1 MAEEVYSS
9 LNAPTESLGSQ
20 EEISEYKTGLMYG
33 STDVGDVSIAVPTV
47 GVGVATWVPGTSA
60 HSWQAV
66 AAGGTSI
73 GYKGAVNAAKVLA
86 LGAIELMENEELRKA
101 AKAEHDVK
109 RGDDFIYEALLG
121 DRGPPL
127 DYRK

>member
-1 MAEEVYSS
+1 M
-9 LNAPTESLGSQ
+9 GSQ
-20 EEISEYKTGLMYG
+20 EEIGEYTTGLMYG

-47 GVGVATWVPGTSA
+47 GVGVATWVPGTPA

-73 GYKGAVNAAKVLA
+73 GFKGAINAAKILA
-86 LGAIELMENEELRKA
+86 LGAIELMQNEELRNA
-101 AKAEHDVK
+101 ARKEHEEK
-109 RGDDFIYEALLG
+109 RGEDFIYEALLG
-121 DRGPPL
+121 NREPPL